1 MEKMIKKFGLKDQVG
16 YVFGDLAGSMI
27 NLYIDMYILTF
38 STYVLGINAKWMAGL
53 FLFAKIWDAI
63 NDPLIGSLPDRIR
76 IGKSGDKFKPY
87 IKIAMIPLALSALM
101 CFADVSSWS
110 MTMKHIWIAAGYLIY
125 GMSYTG
131 TSMPYGAMASVITRD
146 PVERTK
152 LSRARSL
159 GGTSVGVLFLP
170 LVPMLIWN
178 KDQTVN
184 PQAFFILAIIACVCS
199 ILFYIILLMFT
210 TERYSAEDNKKQ
222 VVNNYKFFDVIKD
235 AFKNRPLIGV
245 MVASFGNCIASASM
259 GSMSSFLYR
268 EYYHAPRMMAL
279 TAPLSIPVL
288 FFVFPLIP
296 KLAQKFGKRK
306 VIIAS
311 AVYNVIFSSC
321 LFLFPIPNVY
331 AYLVLS
337 TLANIGQTGFM
348 MLVWA
353 FITDCIDYQEYK
365 TNKRADGTLYSIYTF
380 SKKIGTS
387 ITHSGTTY
395 LLAAIGYVSGV
406 ATQQAGVGSGIRSM
420 VTIMPA
426 LAGVVEIIG
435 MGFIF
440 NLTKEKTDKIY
451 AELTQRRHK
460 AESDGEK

>member
-1 MEKMIKKFGLKDQVG
+1 MEKIKKKFGFKDQLG
-16 YVFGDLAGSMI
+16 YVFGDLAGSMV

-87 IKIAMIPLALSALM
+87 IRIAMIPLALSVLM

-110 MTMKHIWIAAGYLIY
+110 MTMKHIWIACGYLIY

-170 LVPMLIWN
+170 LVPMLVWN

-184 PQAFFILAIIACVCS
+184 PQAFFLLAIVACVTS
-199 ILFYIILLMFT
+199 IIFYIILLTLT
-210 TERYSAEDNKKQ
+210 TERYSEADIKRQTTND
-222 VVNNYKFFDVIKD
+222 YKFFDVLKE
-235 AFKNRPLIGV
+235 AAKNRPLIGV

-259 GSMSSFLYR
+259 GAMSSYLYR

-279 TAPLSIPVL
+279 TSPLSIPVL
-288 FFVFPLIP
+288 FILYPLIP
-296 KLAQKFGKRK
+296 KLAHKFGKRK

-321 LFLFPIPNVY
+321 LFLFPISNVY
-331 AYLVLS
+331 VYLVLS
-337 TLANIGQTGFM
+337 TLSNVGQTGFM
-348 MLVWA
+348 MLIWA
-353 FITDCIDYQEYK
+353 FITDCIDYQEVM

-380 SKKIGTS
+380 SKKIATS

-406 ATQQAGVGSGIRSM
+406 ATQQAGVGEGIRSM

-426 LAGVVEIIG
+426 IAGVVEIIG
-435 MGFIF
+435 MGLIF
-440 NLTKEKTDKIY
+440 NLSKTKTDKLY
-451 AELTQRRHK
+451 AELAQRRSF
-460 AESDGEK
+460 AEGNGEK

>member
-1 MEKMIKKFGLKDQVG
+1 MEKIIKKFGFKDQMG

-27 NLYIDMYILTF
+27 NLYIDLYILTF
-38 STYVLGINAKWMAGL
+38 STYVLGISAKWMAGL

-76 IGKSGDKFKPY
+76 IGKSGDKFKPF
-87 IKIAMIPLALSALM
+87 IKIAMIPLALSVLM
-101 CFADVSSWS
+101 CFANISSWS
-110 MTMKHIWIAAGYLIY
+110 MTMKHIWIALGYLIY

-146 PVERTK
+146 PIERTK

-170 LVPMLIWN
+170 LVPMLVWN

-184 PQAFFILAIIACVCS
+184 PQAFFILAIVACVAS
-199 ILFYIILLMFT
+199 IVFYTILLTLT
-210 TERYSAEDNKKQ
+210 TERYSEADHKKQ
-222 VVNNYKFFDVIKD
+222 TTNDYKFFDVLKE
-235 AFKNRPLIGV
+235 AVRNRPLMGV

-259 GSMSSFLYR
+259 GSLSSFLYR

-279 TAPLSIPVL
+279 TSPLSIPIL

-296 KLAQKFGKRK
+296 KLAHKFGKRN

-311 AVYNVIFSSC
+311 AIYNIIFSSC
-321 LFLFPIPNVY
+321 LFLFPISNVY
-331 AYLVLS
+331 GYLVLS

-348 MLVWA
+348 MLIWA

-387 ITHSGTTY
+387 ITHSGSTY
-395 LLAAIGYVSGV
+395 FLAAIGYVSGV
-406 ATQQAGVGSGIRSM
+406 ATQQAGVGEGIRSM

-426 LAGVVEIIG
+426 VAGVVEIIG
-435 MGFIF
+435 MGLIF
-440 NLTKEKTDKIY
+440 NLSKAKTEMIY
-451 AELTQRRHK
+451 AELAQRRNQ
-460 AESDGEK
+460 GEGDEEK

>member
-1 MEKMIKKFGLKDQVG
+1 MEKIIKKFGFKDQMG
-16 YVFGDLAGSMI
+16 YVFGDLAGSMV

-38 STYVLGINAKWMAGL
+38 CTYVLGINAAWMAGL

-63 NDPLIGSLPDRIR
+63 NDPLIGSLPDRFK

-87 IKIAMIPLALSALM
+87 IKIAMIPLALSVLM
-101 CFADVSSWS
+101 CFADISSWS
-110 MTMKHIWIAAGYLIY
+110 MTMKHIWIAVGYLIY

-146 PVERTK
+146 PIERTK

-170 LVPMLIWN
+170 IVPMLIWN
-178 KDQTVN
+178 KDQSAN
-184 PQAFFILAIIACVCS
+184 PHGFFILAIIACVCS
-199 ILFYIILLMFT
+199 IVFYIVLLTFS
-210 TERYSAEDNKKQ
+210 TERYSIDTKNQKKGD
-222 VVNNYKFFDVIKD
+222 YKFFEVLKESI
-235 AFKNRPLIGV
+235 KNRPLLGV
-245 MVASFGNCIASASM
+245 MVASLGNCIASASM

-268 EYYHAPRMMAL
+268 EYYHAPRVMAL
-279 TAPLSIPVL
+279 TSLFGIPILLVA
-288 FFVFPLIP
+288 FPLIP

-311 AVYNVIFSSC
+311 AFYNVIFSTC
-321 LFLFPIPNVY
+321 LFLFPISNVY
-331 AYLVLS
+331 VYMVLNA
-337 TLANIGQTGFM
+337 LANIGQTGFM
-348 MLVWA
+348 MLIWA

-387 ITHSGTTY
+387 LTHSGSTY

-406 ATQQAGVGSGIRSM
+406 ATQQASVGEGVRNM

-426 LAGVVEIIG
+426 IAGVVEIIG
-435 MGFIF
+435 MGLIF
-440 NLTKEKTDKIY
+440 NLSKETTEKIY
-451 AELTQRRHK
+451 AELTQRRID
-460 AESDGEK
+460 AEGDGEK